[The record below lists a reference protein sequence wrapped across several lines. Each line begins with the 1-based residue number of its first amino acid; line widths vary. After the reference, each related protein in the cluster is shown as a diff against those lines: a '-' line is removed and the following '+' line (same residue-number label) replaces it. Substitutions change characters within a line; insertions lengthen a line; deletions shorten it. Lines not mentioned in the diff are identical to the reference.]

1 MKYSEIINSET
12 PTLVDFTATWCGPC
26 KAMAPVL
33 EQLAAKIGEKARI
46 IKIDVDKNQSLSQE
60 LKIQGVPTFILYK
73 KGEIV
78 GEAVVMSTTIFVHF
92 YNPRGS
98 FQFDSIKEMNS
109 KGYTIKPK
117 ERV

>member
-33 EQLAAKIGEKARI
+33 EQLAAKVGEKARI

-73 KGEIV
+73 KGEIMWRQS
-78 GEAVVMSTTIFVHF
+78 GMQSLTFLESLIEKA
-92 YNPRGS
+92 
-98 FQFDSIKEMNS
+98 Q
-109 KGYTIKPK
+109 
-117 ERV
+117 